1 MNKYEKIINEFNTRN
16 CKLLTTK
23 EEHAELLNKSK
34 SNNYK
39 LNYIAS
45 CGHNNNVFYNVFK
58 NRNTGIVCSN
68 CKNKKIGEDIK
79 EKIKNNIL
87 TKTYKIELEYN
98 YIKKIINI
106 LENNF
111 EIKKAFDGCLTDI
124 IFKPKNIIE
133 DKFVGIQVKTT
144 SVRNSTYSFHINNLY
159 ENILLL
165 LYCYE
170 DDKLWIIPENIIKNQ
185 KKISIGY
192 KKSKYDIYNVNNDNN
207 DNIINKLN
215 TLYNITSKFNYDT
228 LNKPINIYQQ
238 REQEYIKYREEKIN
252 FIFFESS
259 NMEATVYDF
268 KIGNL
273 KLQEKVA
280 KKNDKKELYIFSMC
294 KHNGCKEKNIQYD
307 IGDNDFYWLN
317 FDNKKTF
324 FVIPEKILIEKGFI
338 GNKNKKILFKINI
351 KNISWIKEYM
361 FDYENIDKDLLLNI
375 LNKKN
380 NI

>member
-23 EEHAELLNKSK
+23 NELDELLNKSK

-68 CKNKKIGEDIK
+68 CKNKKIGEDVK

-87 TKTYKIELEYN
+87 SKTYNIELEYN

-111 EIKKAFDGCLTDI
+111 EIKKSFDGCLTDI

-144 SVRNSTYSFHINNLY
+144 NVRNLTYSFHIDNLY
-159 ENILLL
+159 ENMLLL

-170 DDKLWIIPENIIKNQ
+170 DNKLWIIPENIIKNQ

-192 KKSKYDIYNVNNDNN
+192 KKSKYDIYKVNNDDNN
-207 DNIINKLN
+207 DIINKLN

-259 NMEATVYDF
+259 NMEGTVYDF

-280 KKNDKKELYIFSMC
+280 KKNNKKELYTFSMC
-294 KHNGCKEKNIQYD
+294 KHNGGKEKSIQYD

-324 FVIPEKILIEKGFI
+324 FVIPEKILIKKGFI
-338 GNKNKKILFKINI
+338 GNKNKKILFQIYI

-375 LNKKN
+375 LHKKE
-380 NI
+380 

>member
-23 EEHAELLNKSK
+23 DELDELLNKSK
-34 SNNYK
+34 SYNYK

-68 CKNKKIGEDIK
+68 CKNKKIGEDVK

-144 SVRNSTYSFHINNLY
+144 SVRNSTYSFHIDNLY
-159 ENILLL
+159 ENMLLL

-170 DDKLWIIPENIIKNQ
+170 DNKLWIIPENIIKNQ

-259 NMEATVYDF
+259 NMEGTVYDF

-280 KKNDKKELYIFSMC
+280 KKDNEKELYRFSMC
-294 KHNGCKEKNIQYD
+294 KHNGGKEKNIQYD

-317 FDNKKTF
+317 CDNKKTF

-375 LNKKN
+375 LNKKE
-380 NI
+380 

>member
-23 EEHAELLNKSK
+23 DELDELLNKSK
-34 SNNYK
+34 SYNYK

-68 CKNKKIGEDIK
+68 CKNKKIGEDVK

-144 SVRNSTYSFHINNLY
+144 SVRNLTYSFHIDNLY
-159 ENILLL
+159 ENMLLL

-170 DDKLWIIPENIIKNQ
+170 DNKLWIIPENIIKNQ

-192 KKSKYDIYNVNNDNN
+192 KKSKYDIYKVNND
-207 DNIINKLN
+207 DIINKLN

-259 NMEATVYDF
+259 NMEGTVYDF

-280 KKNDKKELYIFSMC
+280 KKND
-294 KHNGCKEKNIQYD
+294 EK
-307 IGDNDFYWLN
+307 
-317 FDNKKTF
+317 
-324 FVIPEKILIEKGFI
+324 
-338 GNKNKKILFKINI
+338 
-351 KNISWIKEYM
+351 
-361 FDYENIDKDLLLNI
+361 
-375 LNKKN
+375 
-380 NI
+380 

>member
-170 DDKLWIIPENIIKNQ
+170 DDKLWIIPENIINNQ

-192 KKSKYDIYNVNNDNN
+192 KKSKYDIYKVNNN
-207 DNIINKLN
+207 DIINKLN

-280 KKNDKKELYIFSMC
+280 KKNDKKELYIFSMS
-294 KHNGCKEKNIQYD
+294 KHNGCKENNIQYD

-338 GNKNKKILFKINI
+338 GNKNKKILFQIYI

-375 LNKKN
+375 LNKKE
-380 NI
+380 

>member
-1 MNKYEKIINEFNTRN
+1 M
-16 CKLLTTK
+16 
-23 EEHAELLNKSK
+23 
-34 SNNYK
+34 
-39 LNYIAS
+39 
-45 CGHNNNVFYNVFK
+45 
-58 NRNTGIVCSN
+58 
-68 CKNKKIGEDIK
+68 
-79 EKIKNNIL
+79 
-87 TKTYKIELEYN
+87 
-98 YIKKIINI
+98 
-106 LENNF
+106 ENNF

-144 SVRNSTYSFHINNLY
+144 SIRNSTYSFNLNNLY

-170 DDKLWIIPENIIKNQ
+170 DNKLWIIPENIIKNQ

-192 KKSKYDIYNVNNDNN
+192 KKSKYDIYKVNNDDNN
-207 DNIINKLN
+207 DIINKLN

-259 NMEATVYDF
+259 NMEGTVYDF

-273 KLQEKVA
+273 KFQEKVA
-280 KKNDKKELYIFSMC
+280 KKDNEKELYIFCMS
-294 KHNGCKEKNIQYD
+294 KNNGGKEKNIQYD
-307 IGDNDFYWLN
+307 ISDNDFYWLN
-317 FDNKKTF
+317 CDNKKTF

-338 GNKNKKILFKINI
+338 GNKNKRIFLKINI
-351 KNISWIKEYM
+351 KNISWIKKYM

-375 LNKKN
+375 LHKKE
-380 NI
+380 

>member
-1 MNKYEKIINEFNTRN
+1 MNKYKKIINEFNTRN

-58 NRNTGIVCSN
+58 SRNTGIVCSN

-280 KKNDKKELYIFSMC
+280 KKNNKKELYIFSMC

-375 LNKKN
+375 LNKKE
-380 NI
+380 